1 MGFVFINLINSSN
14 FKVERFFQPIT
25 VQWMKERGEG
35 IKRLG
40 WLCTANLKID
50 PPIPELI
57 TFILGLKIQGTW

>member
-1 MGFVFINLINSSN
+1 
-14 FKVERFFQPIT
+14 
-25 VQWMKERGEG
+25 MKERGEG